1 MERKQKGLDGGIDKN
16 KLDGVSDLMSGVVW
30 SLDVGVRC
38 GFGVGESMVQ
48 CSLHRT
54 SRGVGFTSKP
64 GHAACGVVVVGRWGC
79 RGCTA
84 SRMVDGRDG

>member
-38 GFGVGESMVQ
+38 GFRVGELTVQ
-48 CSLHRT
+48 CSLHQ
-54 SRGVGFTSKP
+54 
-64 GHAACGVVVVGRWGC
+64 
-79 RGCTA
+79 
-84 SRMVDGRDG
+84 D

>member
-48 CSLHRT
+48 CSLHR
-54 SRGVGFTSKP
+54 
-64 GHAACGVVVVGRWGC
+64 
-79 RGCTA
+79 
-84 SRMVDGRDG
+84 D